1 MKKFVWLGALGL
13 IAVMWSSAPAKAQC
27 AGDCNGD
34 KMVVIGELITCVNI
48 ALGSSPVSTCTACDV
63 DGDGMVSIGE
73 LIAAVNV
80 ALGTTICDGDGV
92 RCGNGPP
99 AETGEECD
107 DGNNFGGDG
116 CAANCTTEDSRVG
129 TFDSEKTVATV
140 QTESFPITIHLTGSQ
155 TFRTGHA
162 RTDETKGPNGEVLYG
177 VGEIPVVI
185 KAADLNFD
193 PVKVQGLVCACVR
206 GVEVESFGPGNSAM
220 GSIGCGSQG
229 LTDISYRLVQDHSTL
244 PGSSCPYPGNCNVAT
259 GTPTDP
265 ECDDTTTLPGGTT
278 STACKEGVDLLCSG
292 HCSTAITQVC
302 GKNADCPASET
313 CIGADTHPHPGV
325 CNGPR
330 TLTRFGGVEQPGS
343 AFILNNSSI
352 SLLADAGNCD
362 TSGHLVNGKCPFPD
376 YGPDCL
382 PCTDD
387 DVVIAEPNNL
397 PTTTA
402 TAEAALFDANLDNG
416 AIIDKDQSCFG
427 APCQTQFTGKIFDC
441 SQLTPGSSGGLSGG
455 SLVVAFP
462 SIDAAQIGDNTTGT
476 SFSNQ

>member
-13 IAVMWSSAPAKAQC
+13 IAALGLCAPAKAQVC
-27 AGDCNGD
+27 AGDCNGNN
-34 KMVVIGELITCVNI
+34 MVAVNEVITCVNI
-48 ALGSSPVSTCTACDV
+48 ELELAQLSTCTACDPHNNGV
-63 DGDGMVSIGE
+63 VAISD

-80 ALGTTICDGDGV
+80 ALGTTTCGGGNGPK
-92 RCGNGPP
+92 CGNGTKEAP
-99 AETGEECD
+99 EECD

-116 CAANCTTEDSRVG
+116 CAANCTTEDARVG
-129 TFDSEKTVATV
+129 TFDSDKTVATV
-140 QTESFPITIHLTGSQ
+140 QTESFPITLHLTGSQ

-162 RTDETKGPNGEVLYG
+162 RPDVTLDKNGNQIYA

-185 KAADLNFD
+185 KATELNFD
-193 PVKVQGLVCACVR
+193 PVKVQGLVCACVK
-206 GVEVESFGPGNSAM
+206 GVPVESFGPGNSAM

-244 PGSSCPYPGNCNVAT
+244 PGDAT
-259 GTPTDP
+259 NKVMGTPNDP
-265 ECDDTTTLPGGTT
+265 ECNDTAVLPGGTT
-278 STACKEGVDLLCSG
+278 STACKEGVDLLCAG
-292 HCSTAITQVC
+292 HCSTTTTQAC
-302 GKNADCPASET
+302 SKNADCPASET
-313 CIGADTHPHPGV
+313 CIGADAHPHTGV

-343 AFILNNSSI
+343 AFVLNNTSI
-352 SLLADAGNCD
+352 SLLADAGTCD
-362 TSGHLVNGKCPFPD
+362 TSGHMVGGKCPFPD

-387 DVVIAEPNNL
+387 DLVQTPPNNI

-402 TAEAALFDANLDNG
+402 TAEAAVFDANLDNG

-427 APCQTQFTGKIFDC
+427 APCQTVFQGKNFDC
-441 SQLTPGSSGGLSGG
+441 TLFTPGSSGGLSGG

-462 SIDAAQIGDNTTGT
+462 SLDAAQIGDNTTGT
-476 SFSNQ
+476 VFSNQ